1 MSNGAIIMLV
11 FGALFLWGG
20 LIVAILNYQRA
31 DRRTRG
37 D

>member
-1 MSNGAIIMLV
+1 METGAIVMLI

-20 LIVAILNYQRA
+20 LAVAVVTYQRA
-31 DRRTRG
+31 SRRET

>member
-1 MSNGAIIMLV
+1 MSTGAIVMLL

-20 LIVAILNYQRA
+20 LAASILNYQRA
-31 DRRTRG
+31 SRRER

>member
-1 MSNGAIIMLV
+1 MDTGAIVMLI

-20 LIVAILNYQRA
+20 LAVAVVTYQRA
-31 DRRTRG
+31 SRRET

>member
-20 LIVAILNYQRA
+20 LIVAIVNYQRVG
-31 DRRTRG
+31 RRTPE